1 MKAHAL
7 PDLLWLSFPA
17 HSAVYAGATVVLIL
31 PTIPCAVIAGEE
43 GAGGDENSEQQG
55 DPNMDDALSGAV
67 AVSTTVV

>member
-1 MKAHAL
+1 MLYLIFFGSPSQHILAA
-7 PDLLWLSFPA
+7 
-17 HSAVYAGATVVLIL
+17 YAGATVVLIL